1 MKIPEDSCRNGFT
14 RTWMLFE
21 SGNVASVDLS
31 LFSAPKENIRPID
44 AYVVTEAEGTVTY
57 SARRAAGAV
66 YEVISDY
73 RPEIDPVVAGF
84 DFIADFPVAGESGG
98 LAFAVAL
105 AKRLLNNDPGPVA
118 ATGIVESSH
127 NGGPI
132 KKVRGIEAKLKAAGV
147 VLPPGGW
154 VFYPEENKNEVSADL
169 HNHLI
174 SKGLKLYPVSSIAQ
188 TIEILFADTTLNKN
202 KPAQRVYHPKKMLI
216 SLALF
221 LIILAASI
229 GIILWKDRPL
239 KSEQTLVEKS
249 GSISQQPQ
257 IDINP
262 PVIEDKAFE
271 NEEDTKNDN
280 QGIVID
286 SEEQTQDKNDSEIEE
301 EVPGSNDID
310 HLTNSVTVN
319 IFGNTRLNA
328 EISKVLTTK
337 LKKFFALPHHHLG
350 PAENVIIAGQV
361 VVLRMEENWIEERQR
376 FRSNIR
382 VALRDFVYQDKNRTM
397 NGPDIEVTVYA
408 RGMVEDM
415 LPLAAQELM
424 NKMLN
429 SLLSGENG
437 NYIESPPEPYEK
449 HSGRPEQIDTSG
461 SD

>member
-1 MKIPEDSCRNGFT
+1 MKKPEDSCQNGYT

-21 SGNVASVDLS
+21 SGNAVSVDLS

-66 YEVISDY
+66 YEVVSDY
-73 RPEIDPVVAGF
+73 PPEIDPVVAGF
-84 DFIADFPVAGESGG
+84 DFNADFPVTGESGG

-132 KKVRGIEAKLKAAGV
+132 KKVRGIEAKLKAAGL
-147 VLPPGGW
+147 VLPSGGW
-154 VFYPEENKNEVSADL
+154 VFYPEENKNEVSAQL
-169 HNHLI
+169 HSRLI
-174 SKGLKLYPVSSIAQ
+174 SKGLKLYPVSSVAQ
-188 TIEILFADTTLNKN
+188 TIEILFAGTPLKKN
-202 KPAQRVYHPKKMLI
+202 KPVQRVYPKKPILI
-216 SLALF
+216 SFFLV
-221 LIILAASI
+221 LIIMVTSI
-229 GIILWKDRPL
+229 GIILWKDRQFT
-239 KSEQTLVEKS
+239 SEQILFEKS
-249 GSISQQPQ
+249 GSVSDQAGIKT
-257 IDINP
+257 DP
-262 PVIEDKAFE
+262 PAIEDKAYE
-271 NEEDTKNDN
+271 NQEDTTVDE

-286 SEEQTQDKNDSEIEE
+286 PEKQIPDKNEDKIEE
-301 EVPGSNDID
+301 KVSESNDTD
-310 HLTNSVTVN
+310 QPVHSAMVN

-337 LKKFFALPHHHLG
+337 LKNFFALPHHQLG
-350 PAENVIIAGQV
+350 PVENVIISGQV
-361 VVLRMEENWIEERQR
+361 VVLRIEENWIEEKQR

-382 VALRDFVYQDKNRTM
+382 VAFRDFVYEDKNRKIE
-397 NGPDIEVTVYA
+397 GPDIEVTVYA

-429 SLLSGENG
+429 YLISGERDNFVD
-437 NYIESPPEPYEK
+437 SLSEPYEK
-449 HSGRPEQIDTSG
+449 RSGRPERIDKSG